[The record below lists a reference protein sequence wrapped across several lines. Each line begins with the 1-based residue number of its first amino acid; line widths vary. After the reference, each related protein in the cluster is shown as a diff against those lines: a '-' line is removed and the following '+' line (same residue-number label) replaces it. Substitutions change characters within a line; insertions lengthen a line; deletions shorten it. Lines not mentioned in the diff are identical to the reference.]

1 MAIQSDSNIPQI
13 ILQVNGL
20 QRTITYRGILKNV
33 DDDYWKDIFLPK
45 IYPFWDSDRDRL
57 LRYTYY
63 SDGSSF
69 VERKKWVKDFKTNEF
84 TWKDYEFS
92 GYPQEE
98 GVKFFEICQETYF
111 DIAKL
116 EKENLNEELANVY
129 GSIQKYTWFTVK
141 TVRKFLLD
149 DSDWVFIEDS
159 PVSNEEKELWKKYRK
174 TLRDLPDEQKDVV
187 AMEVKIPI
195 DPTFF
200 IKFYSPDH
208 PEEEYLS
215 SDAQF
220 YKITNNIETG
230 FRDRIMSYIIAR
242 YNVDKSY
249 TDIRS
254 LISKYQ
260 GSDMFAQQTVEVH
273 TKLMFEKA
281 TELNKT
287 VDQLEMDMIIA
298 AAEQEVKIDEQIAK
312 VENGQNL

>member
-1 MAIQSDSNIPQI
+1 MAIQSDNNIPQI

-20 QRTITYRGILKNV
+20 QRTITFRGILKNV
-33 DDDYWKDIFLPK
+33 DDDYWKNTFLPK

-57 LRYTYY
+57 VRYTYY
-63 SDGSSF
+63 SDESCF
-69 VERKKWVKDFKTNEF
+69 VERKKWIKDFKTGEF
-84 TWKDYEFS
+84 VWKDYEFS
-92 GYPQEE
+92 GYDKEE
-98 GVKFFEICQETYF
+98 GVKFFDICQETYF

-129 GSIQKYTWFTVK
+129 GAAQKYTWFTVK

-149 DSDWVFIEDS
+149 DSDWIFCEDS
-159 PVSNEEKELWKKYRK
+159 PISGEEKELWKQYRK
-174 TLRDLPDEQKDVV
+174 KLRDLPDEQKDAV
-187 AMEVKIPI
+187 AVDVLIPI
-195 DPTFF
+195 DPEFF
-200 IKFYSPDH
+200 NKFYSPDH
-208 PEEEYLS
+208 PGEEYLS
-215 SDAQF
+215 TDAQF
-220 YKITNNIETG
+220 YRLTNNVETG

-287 VDQLEMDMIIA
+287 VEIGRA
-298 AAEQEVKIDEQIAK
+298 HV
-312 VENGQNL
+312 